1 MTLKRQT
8 DPERQ
13 KSVRARRTMRVG
25 LAFGIVTLGGAMV
38 AVPLASAQ
46 ASTSTKETVV
56 KVVDRAPYG
65 KMLATVGGASLYT
78 TASSC
83 TGGCLQV
90 WPPLLMAKGKTMP
103 TGASDLTAMKV
114 TIGTSHDLQVAYKGK
129 RRYRFASDSGSSVRG
144 IGVGGFKVAS
154 VG

>member
-1 MTLKRQT
+1 MNHQT

-13 KSVRARRTMRVG
+13 RTLRSRRTRTVG
-25 LAFGIVTLGGAMV
+25 LAVGIVTLGGTMV
-38 AVPLASAQ
+38 VVPLASAQ
-46 ASTSTKETVV
+46 ATTSAKEAVV

-103 TGASDLTAMKV
+103 TGVADLTAVKV

-129 RRYRFASDSGSSVRG
+129 RLYTFVSDSGSSVRG
-144 IGVGGFKVAS
+144 NGVGGFKVAS
-154 VG
+154 AD

>member
-1 MTLKRQT
+1 MTLKRHI

-13 KSVRARRTMRVG
+13 RTRRARRTRTVG
-25 LAFGIVTLGGAMV
+25 LAVGIVTLGGAMV

-46 ASTSTKETVV
+46 ATTSVKETVV

-65 KMLATVGGASLYT
+65 KMLATVSGASLYT

-103 TGASDLTAMKV
+103 TGVSDLTAVKV
-114 TIGTSHDLQVAYKGK
+114 TIGKNHDLQVAYKGK
-129 RRYRFASDSGSSVRG
+129 RLYRFASDSGSSVRG
-144 IGVGGFKVAS
+144 NGVGGFKVAS

>member
-1 MTLKRQT
+1 LKRQT
-8 DPERQ
+8 DPEGRNTRR
-13 KSVRARRTMRVG
+13 SRRTMRVG
-25 LAFGIVTLGGAMV
+25 LALGVVTLGGAML
-38 AVPLASAQ
+38 AIPLASAQ
-46 ASTSTKETVV
+46 ATTATKETVV

-65 KMLATVGGASLYT
+65 KMLATVSGASLYT

-103 TGASDLTAMKV
+103 TGVSDLTAVKV
-114 TIGTSHDLQVAYKGK
+114 TIGISHDLQVAYKGK
-129 RRYRFASDSGSSVRG
+129 RLYRFASDSGSSVRG
-144 IGVGGFKVAS
+144 NGVGGFKVAS

>member
-1 MTLKRQT
+1 M
-8 DPERQ
+8 
-13 KSVRARRTMRVG
+13 
-25 LAFGIVTLGGAMV
+25 
-38 AVPLASAQ
+38 
-46 ASTSTKETVV
+46 V

-103 TGASDLTAMKV
+103 TGVADLTTVKV

-129 RRYRFASDSGSSVRG
+129 RLYTFVSDSGSSVRG
-144 IGVGGFKVAS
+144 NGVGGFKVAS
-154 VG
+154 RRLIETVGLPLRRQRGRNSPRGGTPSGGFTGGVVGRGAATARH